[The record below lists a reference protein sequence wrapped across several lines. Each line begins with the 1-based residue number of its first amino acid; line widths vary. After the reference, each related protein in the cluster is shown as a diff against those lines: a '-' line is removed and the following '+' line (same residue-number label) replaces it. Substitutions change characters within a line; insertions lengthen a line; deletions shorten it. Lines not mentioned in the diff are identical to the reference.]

1 MSDVPLPEPAY
12 YQWRRK
18 NMPWSLEFA
27 FSHMCH
33 ATTED
38 SEIRTLHPADQ
49 MHTYAAAVSAAENAR
64 LREQLAL
71 AESVRA
77 AQVAGLVEGAE
88 KLRERVKV
96 LEDALRV
103 AFKWGGGL
111 TVAEGEQIRAALKGE
126 A

>member
-38 SEIRTLHPADQ
+38 SEIRTLHTADQ
-49 MHTYAAAVSAAENAR
+49 MHQYATAVSAADNDRLSDRVHMLVSEVSKAAADNAA
-64 LREQLAL
+64 LRSLVHLLDAL
-71 AESVRA
+71 MVDLDCECIPPLDKAEYRA
-77 AQVAGLVEGAE
+77 A
-88 KLRERVKV
+88 
-96 LEDALRV
+96 
-103 AFKWGGGL
+103 
-111 TVAEGEQIRAALKGE
+111 IRAALGSQP
-126 A
+126 